1 MIIIFDSF
9 VGSDK
14 TPGRGFK
21 MNFVSI
27 GTGEFDDR
35 IVFMLI
41 LSKQE
46 HIYILF
52 SDRTNN

>member
-14 TPGRGFK
+14 APGRGFK

-27 GTGEFDDR
+27 GTGEFADR
-35 IVFMLI
+35 IVFMLL
-41 LSKQE
+41 LSNQE
-46 HIYILF
+46 HIYIYTT
-52 SDRTNN
+52 RQC